1 MFNKIFPKKIL
12 YFFFLEVVTILCAY
26 LLPDLVATVW
36 YLILLILYVKS
47 DDEPFWLA
55 FFLTTVDGF
64 LGFLGLYQVTL
75 EVFPGMPG
83 VELVQF
89 YFLLSVYKAI
99 NNKKRGRVFYE
110 KYLVILLIF
119 IIFRIIWGQILGF
132 SGGLNAYFR
141 IIKGFLPLLLFYSL
155 PRLFTDIDTYRRFFR
170 FIYIIF
176 FLGFCTQIFSL
187 ITGITPLTT
196 LQLTEEQ
203 LKDTD
208 EFRSFFNTMSTLL
221 ALLGAMF
228 FLNIKTEYN
237 KSYYILIIFCAFV
250 MTFLSATRGW
260 IIGFGIIILLSVLF
274 VIKTKRIIR
283 LVSISAVLV
292 LVSLANPKV
301 QNQVRFTIERLSAL
315 EAIAE
320 GDITASGT
328 LQRLNTRAPRVMAKW
343 SERPVL
349 GWAASDVARE
359 YSDGHV
365 ANQNL
370 LMTSGIVG
378 ISLLYGF
385 LIYFLFKIY
394 AAYNGLKSNSP
405 FKSALPV
412 FIIFL
417 MGWFIIH
424 STSGQQFGFGGLP
437 VQIIPQAV
445 FFSFGALVYSKSKEV
460 ING

>member
-1 MFNKIFPKKIL
+1 MIKKIFPKRII
-12 YFFFLEVVTILCAY
+12 YFIFLEAVTILCAY
-26 LLPDLVATVW
+26 LLPDLVASVW
-36 YLILLILYVKS
+36 YFLLLVLYVKS

-75 EVFPGMPG
+75 EIFPGLPG
-83 VELVQF
+83 IEVVQF

-99 NNKKRGRVFYE
+99 KNKKRGHVFYE
-110 KYLVILLIF
+110 KYLLIILIF

-132 SGGLNAYFR
+132 SGELNAYFR
-141 IIKGFLPLLLFYSL
+141 ILKGFLPLLLFYSI
-155 PRLFTDIDTYRRFFR
+155 PRLFTDIDSYERFFR

-176 FLGFCTQIFSL
+176 FLGFSTQVFSL

-208 EFRSFFNTMSTLL
+208 EFRSFYNTMSTLM

-228 FLNIKTEYN
+228 FLNIKTDFN
-237 KSYYILIIFCAFV
+237 KSYYILIIFSSFV

-260 IIGFGIIILLSVLF
+260 IIGFGIIILLSILF

-283 LVSISAVLV
+283 LVSLSAILV

-301 QNQVRFTIERLSAL
+301 QNQVRFSIERLSAL

-328 LQRLNTRAPRVMAKW
+328 LQRLNTRAPRVMEKW
-343 SERPVL
+343 SERPIL
-349 GWAASDVARE
+349 GWTISDVARE

-385 LIYFLFKIY
+385 LIYFSFKIY
-394 AAYNGLKSNSP
+394 AAYSGLKFISP
-405 FKSALPV
+405 YKYAMPV

-424 STSGQQFGFGGLP
+424 STSGQQFGFGGMP

-445 FFSFGALVYSKSKEV
+445 FFSFGALVYSKSKEA